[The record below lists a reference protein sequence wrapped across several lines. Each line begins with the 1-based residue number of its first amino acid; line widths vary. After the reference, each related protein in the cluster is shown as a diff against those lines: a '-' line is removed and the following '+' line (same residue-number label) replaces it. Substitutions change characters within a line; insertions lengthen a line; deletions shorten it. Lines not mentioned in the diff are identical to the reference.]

1 MKRYIRL
8 SIVGLALVVF
18 IGLGVHSQANAI
30 TVDSSQLNLD
40 TTCNTGSDASFTGLL
55 PVPLDTYNV
64 YARLPTSGQSA
75 VVAVFGQVRDDS
87 SSCMPIGTTQASGDK
102 WSLVGTWNAKTD
114 NTDTVFQLSSP
125 TLNSTLGANRPSVML
140 ISKTHPTCQPTTEC
154 TVTIAGEQGFVRP
167 IGTLPNQDSLHIVR
181 PIDPSQDSIS
191 KVTYYVDGEPA
202 YTTRTLLPFDLRY
215 VTVSNQS
222 LARVIDYSSS
232 QRIVLNESVPDG
244 FNDNF
249 FNFLFRLY
257 QSNPRLILAV
267 AGIVGLAII
276 GAIVLAVIRKIHR
289 HHEWQLDH
297 GFAQQNI
304 GIVTDADRRKAFSRD
319 RQWMIIRT
327 VIWIVI
333 GLAFIMTLVVTVNTF
348 IVKLYKVD
356 GHSME
361 STYHD
366 TTEQVI
372 NVVPVTLAHIAGR
385 DYTPDRGQV
394 VIVRQVFGVTDDVQA
409 ADKENQYLIK
419 RVIGLPGERVVVK
432 NNTITIYNTEHPDGF
447 NPDTGSTWEKTM
459 HVDTDAE
466 NVDVTLAKDEIF
478 ICGDNRPE
486 SIDSRFNGPILTK
499 QIIGIVN

>member
-1 MKRYIRL
+1 MHVPA
-8 SIVGLALVVF
+8 S
-18 IGLGVHSQANAI
+18 AI

-40 TTCNTGSDASFTGLL
+40 TSCSTGSDASFTGLL
-55 PVPLDTYNV
+55 QVPADTYNV
-64 YARLPTSGQSA
+64 YARLPTSGQTAMMS
-75 VVAVFGQVRDDS
+75 VFGQVSDDT
-87 SSCMPIGTTQASGDK
+87 SSCLSIGTVQATGDT
-102 WSLVGTWNAKTD
+102 WSLVGTWNAA
-114 NTDTVFQLSSP
+114 NTDSSTIVQLTSP
-125 TLNSTLGANRPSVML
+125 TLNSTLGANRPAVML
-140 ISKTHPTCQPTTEC
+140 VSSTHPTCQPTTEC
-154 TVTIAGEQGFVRP
+154 TVTINGEQGFVRP
-167 IGTLPNQDSLHIVR
+167 IGTLPNEDSLHIVR
-181 PIDPSQDSIS
+181 PIDPSQDTIS

-202 YTTRTLLPFDLRY
+202 YTTSKLLPFDLRY

-222 LARVIDYSSS
+222 LARVIDYSSG
-232 QRIVLNESVPDG
+232 QRIVLNETVPDG

-249 FNFLFRLY
+249 FNFLFRIY

-267 AGIVGLAII
+267 AGIIGLAIF
-276 GAIVLAVIRKIHR
+276 GAIALAIIRKIRR
-289 HHEWQLDH
+289 HHEWELDH
-297 GFAQQNI
+297 GFIQQNI
-304 GIVTDADRRKAFSRD
+304 GVVTNVDRQKAFSRD

-333 GLAFIMTLVVTVNTF
+333 GLAIIMTLVVTVNTF
-348 IVKLYKVD
+348 IVKMYKVD

-366 TTEQVI
+366 TTEQLV

-432 NNTITIYNTEHPDGF
+432 DNAITIYNADHPQGF
-447 NPDTGSTWEKTM
+447 NPDTGSKWEKTM
-459 HVDTDAE
+459 HVDTDGEA
-466 NVDVTLAKDEIF
+466 VDVTLAKDEIF

-499 QIIGIVN
+499 QIIGTVN